1 MYRLDFVNFQIANPD
16 ETAGNTATQCLYDIF
31 TVSGQSNNVP
41 GICGYNTDQHSN
53 RYERLIN
60 YWASVTSFIIS
71 VPGHDTGDESV
82 FIEHAVDRY
91 KYVAYL
97 EHSHSANSLRHDIHW
112 YQNEQKGCKNK
123 IIFNEKCH

>member
-41 GICGYNTDQHSN
+41 GICGYNTNQHSN

-60 YWASVTSFIIS
+60 Y
-71 VPGHDTGDESV
+71 
-82 FIEHAVDRY
+82 
-91 KYVAYL
+91 
-97 EHSHSANSLRHDIHW
+97 
-112 YQNEQKGCKNK
+112 
-123 IIFNEKCH
+123 